1 MDMRRRERR
10 DEERPA
16 TQDTASGSAQHDEA
30 YQLLDAGR
38 EAIDRA
44 LSSDSESF
52 MRSNRQQGGQ

>member
-1 MDMRRRERR
+1 MDMRRREHR

-16 TQDTASGSAQHDEA
+16 THNTGNGTAQHDEA
-30 YQLLDAGR
+30 YRLLEAGR

>member
-10 DEERPA
+10 DEESPA
-16 TQDTASGSAQHDEA
+16 TQSTGNGTPQHDEA
-30 YQLLDAGR
+30 YRLLDAGR